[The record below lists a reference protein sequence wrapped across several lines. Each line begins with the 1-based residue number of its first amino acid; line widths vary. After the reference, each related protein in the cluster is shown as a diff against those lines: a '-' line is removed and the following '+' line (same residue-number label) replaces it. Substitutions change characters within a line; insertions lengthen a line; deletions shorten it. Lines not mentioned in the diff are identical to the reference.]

1 MKKIDKLTKQIRAL
15 GFELGRAQ
23 DRGTRCEDFFG
34 KRLAH
39 NLLLKELNSLQKKV

>member
-1 MKKIDKLTKQIRAL
+1 MTKIENLTKRIRAI

-39 NLLLKELNSLQKKV
+39 NLLLKELYKLQKKV